1 MKYDVIIIGGGIAG
15 VTAAIYLKR
24 ANKNV
29 ILIESSSIG
38 GQIINASEVE
48 NYPGYVSIKGY
59 ELAKVFK
66 EQLNNL
72 SIDVKYE
79 SVTKIDGIDD
89 NFTIT
94 TNNGVY
100 NSKKIII
107 ATGTVSRKLSIGD
120 KFNGR
125 GISYC
130 ATCDGNFF
138 KGKDVAVLG
147 GGNTAID
154 DALYLSNICNKV
166 YLIHRNSNFKAEESK
181 VALLKEKENVELV
194 TDVILVNINGE
205 NEIESVE
212 VTQGD
217 NNRVINVKGIFV
229 CIGRINSINF
239 IDGLDNTNGFINT
252 NDELETNIKGIYAI
266 GDVRNKEVRQLT
278 TAAADGTIVSSII
291 IKNFK
296 K

>member
-194 TDVILVNINGE
+194 TDAILVNINGE

>member
-29 ILIESSSIG
+29 ILIELNSIG

-59 ELAKVFK
+59 ELANVFK

-72 SIDVKYE
+72 NIDVKYE

-107 ATGTVSRKLSIGD
+107 ATGTVSRKLGIGD
-120 KFNGR
+120 RFNGR

-147 GGNTAID
+147 GGNAAID

-181 VALLKEKENVELV
+181 VSLLKEKENVELV
-194 TDVILVNINGE
+194 TDAILANINGE

-239 IDGLDNTNGFINT
+239 INGLDNTNGFINT
-252 NDELETNIKGIYAI
+252 DEELETNIKGIYAI

-291 IKNFK
+291 IKNLK

>member
-59 ELAKVFK
+59 ELANVFK

-72 SIDVKYE
+72 NIDVKYE

-194 TDVILVNINGE
+194 TDAILANINGE

-217 NNRVINVKGIFV
+217 NNRTINVKGIFV